1 MSSVVSA
8 SSSTS
13 SASTTDLFNG
23 KIFGLQSGLDVDS
36 MVTGMVSDI
45 QSQIDKANQSKQ
57 KLQWKQTAYQNI
69 VTALTTFN
77 DSFLAL
83 SGAGSVTATDALQ
96 TYTAASSNSALVT
109 AKATTGATG
118 AVKNITVY
126 QSAAAASVSNS
137 SHQIGGGYD
146 IGSLSAG
153 QSFSVTINGVTQQ
166 VALSSSDLDNI
177 NGAATG
183 AAKAAALQSALQTD
197 INTAFGGNVVSV
209 SAASGNPTA
218 TDTTGN
224 TGTLTIGA
232 ASGYSANITVSAPS
246 SGASTLDALGVASG
260 TSNYQAITGTAAF
273 GTLTAGVSNVFNVT
287 IDGVKKTVALS
298 SGDVDTINSD
308 ITSKDYD
315 GAADIINQRINAA
328 FGYTYNTDTN
338 SGGIAQAT
346 LADGTLRIG
355 STAGYTSW
363 ITVSSVASTDLN
375 GAADALSAF
384 NISSGTSNRLDLSQK
399 ASDVFKGVAFDSDTG
414 AATLNVNGVK
424 VDINSSDSLY
434 TVLNEINS
442 SAAGINVSYNST
454 TGTVSATAA
463 NTGAAYSFQL
473 VQPVIASDTA
483 ETQQEKSNADDVF
496 QTLGFTS
503 DSIHATQQGQD
514 AVFSL
519 DGGATT
525 MTRAGNSFTVDG
537 VNYTINGTVGYDGTN
552 FVLNGSTSTAPPSAS
567 ITFTQDTSTAVKN
580 IQNFVSAY
588 NALLSA
594 VTTAIDTKPDSD
606 YAPLTDAQKEKMSDT
621 DISNW
626 NSKAQEGILYN
637 DDTLQ
642 SLEQGLRDLV
652 SQQVTTSDGTT
663 ITLGSLG
670 IREDTS
676 NDYTTAPGKLVF
688 DNGSTDTLT
697 AMLQNHP
704 QEVQDL
710 FTKQSKYAYLIDD
723 TGTVT
728 QNGTT
733 VSRQTARKN
742 EEGIAYRLQDI
753 ISDFTATNK
762 SALLQGKLTKIIG
775 SADDGDATNSVY
787 DQLTAINS
795 KITDYQAK
803 MTKKKNQLYSK
814 FSLLESMMAK
824 FNSQSGAIT
833 SLMSSGG

>member
-13 SASTTDLFNG
+13 STSTTDLFNG

-83 SGAGSVTATDALQ
+83 SGAGSLTATDALQ
-96 TYTAASSNSALVT
+96 TYTAASDNSALVT

-118 AVKNITVY
+118 AAKNITVY
-126 QSAAAASVSNS
+126 QSAAAATVSN
-137 SHQIGGGYD
+137 
-146 IGSLSAG
+146 
-153 QSFSVTINGVTQQ
+153 
-166 VALSSSDLDNI
+166 
-177 NGAATG
+177 
-183 AAKAAALQSALQTD
+183 
-197 INTAFGGNVVSV
+197 V
-209 SAASGNPTA
+209 SAAKVA
-218 TDTTGN
+218 
-224 TGTLTIGA
+224 GTLDTGSLA
-232 ASGYSANITVSAPS
+232 AGS
-246 SGASTLDALGVASG
+246 S
-260 TSNYQAITGTAAF
+260 
-273 GTLTAGVSNVFNVT
+273 FNVT
-287 IDGVKKTVALS
+287 IDGVTKKVTLTSDDVTGLQSTDSATASAALN
-298 SGDVDTINSD
+298 TAIN
-308 ITSKDYD
+308 K
-315 GAADIINQRINAA
+315 A
-328 FGYTYNTDTN
+328 FGYTGT
-338 SGGIAQAT
+338 GGIVEAAVT
-346 LADGTLRIG
+346 KTSADAG
-355 STAGYTSW
+355 SFTIDSASGFSSW
-363 ITVSSVASTDLN
+363 ITLSSVSS
-375 GAADALSAF
+375 DALGTGETNA
-384 NISSGTSNRLDLSQK
+384 IGSGVTLAQNSNRLDLNSLHV
-399 ASDVFKGVAFDSDTG
+399 SDVFDAGAVPSPFDENGDIK
-414 AATLNVNGVK
+414 LNVNGVDVTLNK
-424 VDINSSDSLY
+424 DDTLYQAVSKIN
-434 TVLNEINS
+434 N
-442 SAAGINVSYNST
+442 AGTGVKIAYNST
-454 TGTVSATAA
+454 TGTVSATAS

-473 VQPVIASDTA
+473 VQGSTTEDN
-483 ETQQEKSNADDVF
+483 NA
-496 QTLGFTS
+496 QTLLSRLGF
-503 DSIHATQQGQD
+503 DSTALATDDTGIQKGRD
-514 AVFSL
+514 AIFSL
-519 DGGATT
+519 DGGKNL
-525 MTRAGNSFTVDG
+525 MTRTADSFTIDG
-537 VNYTINGTVGYDGTN
+537 VNYTINGDVSYVTETDSSGTITYQGYE
-552 FVLNGSTSTAPPSAS
+552 VNGQQQASGAAPSAS

-626 NSKAQEGILYN
+626 NNKAQQGILYN

-642 SLEQGLRDLV
+642 SLEQGLRDMV
-652 SQQVTTSDGTT
+652 GQQVTTSDGTT
-663 ITLGSLG
+663 ITLGDLG

-710 FTKQSKYAYLIDD
+710 FTKQSNYAYLIDD

-728 QNGTT
+728 QNGNT

-753 ISDFTATNK
+753 ISDFTATNG

-787 DQLTAINS
+787 DQLTAIND